1 MKLRASCQDD
11 FDPESLSVA
20 EARVRI
26 AERLRPVA
34 GTETVAIRDAL
45 GRVLAEEIRAPL
57 DVPPGTN
64 SAMDGYAVRGA
75 DLPATGERPGERR
88 FRLLGHA
95 YAGHPHTGPVGEGE
109 CVRIMT
115 GALVPPDCDTVVIQ
129 EHAEELP
136 GEDAVRLA
144 AGTSRGDN
152 VRASGEDIRRDDR
165 IFGPG
170 RRLTAADLGLLA
182 SLGLG
187 QAVVRRPLRVAFCST
202 GDELRSVGETLAPG
216 MLYDSNRYTLYG
228 MLRRP
233 GIEQLDLGVVRD
245 ESELLER
252 TFRDAAARADVLIT
266 SGGVSVGEADRVR
279 EVLARIGQ
287 MDFWKV
293 AMKPGRPLAFG
304 RIGEMWLFGLPGNP
318 VSVMVT
324 FHQIVAP
331 ALRRLEG
338 ETEAPP
344 PPRFELPCVSRLRKR
359 PGRIEYQRGCL
370 ERDQDGRLVVRKTGG
385 QGSGILR
392 SMSLADC
399 YILLPEEA
407 GDIEPGSMVSVQPFP
422 TDF

>member
-1 MKLRASCQDD
+1 MKPRASCQDD
-11 FDPESLSVA
+11 FDPESLGVA
-20 EARVRI
+20 EARARI

-34 GTETVAIRDAL
+34 GTETVALRDAL

-75 DLPATGERPGERR
+75 DLPAAGERS

-95 YAGHPHTGPVGEGE
+95 YAGHPYTGPVGEGE

-136 GEDAVRLA
+136 GENAARLA
-144 AGTSRGDN
+144 AGARRGDN
-152 VRASGEDIRRDDR
+152 VRAGGEDIRQGER

-187 QAVVRRPLRVAFCST
+187 QTAVRRPLRVAFCST
-202 GDELRSVGETLAPG
+202 GDELCSVGETLAPG

-245 ESELLER
+245 ESERLER

-338 ETEAPP
+338 EAEAPP